1 MNRLKR
7 YLPLA
12 IIIIVLAA
20 AVAFALH
27 FWRRETGNNGIAMNK
42 NVATNTSNNTNP
54 PMMRAAMGATPPRV
68 KGSPTANVTVEE
80 FADFQCPPCGVLYPQ
95 LKTLESEFGTRV
107 RFVFRHFPLERMHQ
121 NALIAS
127 RAAEAAGRQNK
138 FWEMHDLLYQNQSA
152 WSNVYDAQTIF
163 NGYASSLGL
172 DLERFKQDLQSPEI
186 LARVRADQQRGASLG
201 VTGTPT
207 VLINN
212 RPVLPADTSESG
224 LRAAINAALGAS
236 SGGAMTD
243 GNSGNVA
250 IPTANTSK
258 PKDK

>member
-20 AVAFALH
+20 AVALALH
-27 FWRRETGNNGIAMNK
+27 FWRSETGNTD
-42 NVATNTSNNTNP
+42 VANTSLANNMPANNART
-54 PMMRAAMGATPPRV
+54 PMLRAATGASPAHIRGAT
-68 KGSPTANVTVEE
+68 TANVTVEE
-80 FADFQCPPCGVLYPQ
+80 FADFQCPPCGILYPQ

-107 RFVFRHFPLERMHQ
+107 RFVFRNFPLERMHP
-121 NALIAS
+121 NALVAA

-138 FWEMHDLLYQNQSA
+138 FWEMHDLLYQNQTA
-152 WSNVYDAQTIF
+152 WANVYDAQTIF
-163 NGYASSLGL
+163 NGYATSLGL
-172 DLERFKQDLQSPEI
+172 DVERFKQDLQNPET
-186 LARVRADQQRGASLG
+186 LARIRADQQRGASLG

-212 RPVLPADTSESG
+212 RLVAPNDTNESG
-224 LRAAINAALGAS
+224 LRAAINAALGSGTTVDNGGNIAS
-236 SGGAMTD
+236 
-243 GNSGNVA
+243 
-250 IPTANTSK
+250 PTPVSTEAGK